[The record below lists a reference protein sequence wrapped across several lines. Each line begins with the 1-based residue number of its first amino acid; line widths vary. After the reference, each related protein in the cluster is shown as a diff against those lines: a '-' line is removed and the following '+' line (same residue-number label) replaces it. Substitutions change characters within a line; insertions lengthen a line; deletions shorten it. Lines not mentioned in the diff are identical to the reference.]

1 MLFPRQI
8 VHRGCNSGSPAQLS
22 GRRTRLRWPSDKVLS
37 GDCRF
42 ATAVITSPTR
52 GKGDRASP
60 WRGGEHSLDDAPRLA
75 AWRRATEAVLH
86 FSFSAAFVDASFFT
100 SSPPACFFAVFA
112 TASVLPHSFPLLPT
126 PLSCRFEAR
135 HDLSWSLLL
144 LGE

>member
-8 VHRGCNSGSPAQLS
+8 VHRGCNSGSPTQLS

-60 WRGGEHSLDDAPRLA
+60 WRGGEHSLDDAPRRMETRNQGGSPLFFL
-75 AWRRATEAVLH
+75 RCLCGRFL
-86 FSFSAAFVDASFFT
+86 FFT
-100 SSPPACFFAVFA
+100 SSPPACFFAVFT
-112 TASVLPHSFPLLPT
+112 TASVLPPPLPLLPT

-144 LGE
+144 GE